1 MQSSRAVTAITRQPP
16 PTSGQSPRTD
26 SSPTR
31 AGAVLPRALGRIGWP
46 LAGFALFVAAWYLLA
61 VSGVLPARQLPR
73 PDQVVTVLV
82 DGFRDRD
89 LLVDVRLSVLRVLI
103 GVAVGCAIAL
113 PVGFLLAW
121 YRPLRLMFDPLISFF
136 RALPPIA
143 LIPLVIVYLGIGEQ
157 ARLSI
162 LIYAAFF
169 SSVVVIYEG
178 IAATDEIYVRAARSM
193 GATQLEMFTRVVVPL
208 AVPQV
213 LVAVRVALGVCWA
226 TLVAAELIA
235 AQRGLGAAIQDAAN
249 FFKIDMVYG
258 GVVLIGLCAL
268 VMDRIIAMV
277 MARAVRWQERVSG

>member
-1 MQSSRAVTAITRQPP
+1 M
-16 PTSGQSPRTD
+16 
-26 SSPTR
+26 
-31 AGAVLPRALGRIGWP
+31 PRALGRLAWP
-46 LAGFALFVAAWYLLA
+46 LAGFALFIGAWYVLA
-61 VSGVLPARQLPR
+61 LSEVLPAKQLPR
-73 PDQVVTVLV
+73 PDQVVTVLG
-82 DGFRDRD
+82 DRFRNRE

-103 GVAVGCAIAL
+103 GVAAGCAIAL

-157 ARLSI
+157 ARLTI

-193 GATQLEMFTRVVVPL
+193 GASQVELFARVVVPL
-208 AVPQV
+208 AIPQV

-235 AQRGLGAAIQDAAN
+235 AQRGLGAAIQDAAA
-249 FFKIDMVYG
+249 FFQIDMVYG

-268 VMDRIIAMV
+268 VMDRFLALV
-277 MARAVRWQERVSG
+277 MARAVRWQERVGG